1 MGALAHTDRG
11 APRRLAGTEPD
22 RPRSTPARQRR
33 PSARRQANWNVLTQ
47 ELVPFPPVA
56 ELSVGHPGPRASR
69 RTGPA
74 GATRVLP
81 RVPAPAPLTG
91 RTAVAV
97 QGEMARRRTA
107 VHTSLREH
115 LSGPCRLR
123 EIPES
128 CLPVTRVAAPP
139 PRRRHPRV
147 PGGRLVRRR
156 GTVGHEPRPAD
167 GAGCGREDLRW
178 LPVHSSSWRHAVVDR
193 LQAAARRRPEAACCR
208 TRAAVARCRAGSRET
223 GSSCPEREPGPEWAV
238 HDMSCGDCRT
248 PWPG

>member
-107 VHTSLREH
+107 VHA
-115 LSGPCRLR
+115 
-123 EIPES
+123 S
-128 CLPVTRVAAPP
+128 CATPS
-139 PRRRHPRV
+139 
-147 PGGRLVRRR
+147 
-156 GTVGHEPRPAD
+156 AD
-167 GAGCGREDLRW
+167 
-178 LPVHSSSWRHAVVDR
+178 
-193 LQAAARRRPEAACCR
+193 
-208 TRAAVARCRAGSRET
+208 RAGSARSRKAASRSR
-223 GSSCPEREPGPEWAV
+223 GLRRLLPGAATLVFLAGVWFGAGALSGMNRAALTVPAAAV
-238 HDMSCGDCRT
+238 KISGGYLYIARPGDT
-248 PWPG
+248 LWSIASKLQPGGDPRPLVAELEQQLHGAGLVAGDRLKLP